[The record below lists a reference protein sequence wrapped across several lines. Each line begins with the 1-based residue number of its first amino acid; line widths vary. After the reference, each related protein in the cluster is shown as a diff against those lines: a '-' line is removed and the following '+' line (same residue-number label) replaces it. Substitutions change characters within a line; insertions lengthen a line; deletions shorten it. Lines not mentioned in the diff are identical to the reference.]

1 MHGTYCADG
10 EIRNDA
16 VVLNFG
22 SSPKSVIEVEV
33 SSMQRL
39 ASEVGGMNPRFI

>member
-1 MHGTYCADG
+1 MFDL
-10 EIRNDA
+10 EE
-16 VVLNFG
+16 LPFFG